1 MSLAKQR
8 DSDLLNVLTTSMGVR
23 ENPLTVIITTASDV
37 FRRPIFTK
45 MLQGYKDVLLGEFE
59 DDSLFAHIFEP
70 DLDDPENEEATWR
83 KVQPHMGVT
92 VSMDFYR
99 QEYKTLCVRVPIL
112 CWRFVRSC

>member
-1 MSLAKQR
+1 MYAK
-8 DSDLLNVLTTSMGVR
+8 
-23 ENPLTVIITTASDV
+23 NPLTVIITTASDV
-37 FRRPIFTK
+37 FDGPFYE

-99 QEYKTLCVRVPIL
+99 QEYKNAMRKGADTMLA
-112 CWRFVRSC
+112 FVRSC